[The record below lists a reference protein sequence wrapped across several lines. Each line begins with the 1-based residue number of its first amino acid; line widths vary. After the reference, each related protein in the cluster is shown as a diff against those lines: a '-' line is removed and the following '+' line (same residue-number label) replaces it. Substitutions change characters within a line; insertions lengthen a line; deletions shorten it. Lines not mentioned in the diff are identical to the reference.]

1 MDLKKG
7 VVRMKKR
14 IWFSLCLYLFF
25 LSGCKKTSGVYFEE
39 PSTVTKDQETVILDE
54 DSETV
59 LTTEER
65 ECYVYLCG
73 AVKNPGVYHL
83 PSGSRVYEAILL
95 AGGLLET
102 ACEDGVNQAEEVT
115 DGQMIKILT
124 EEEAFRQESSI
135 QEPQEQA
142 DGRININTAE
152 AADLMTLPGIGESKA
167 RSILSYREEKG
178 SFSSTEEIMNIT
190 GIKEGVYSKIKDYIT
205 VH

>member
-1 MDLKKG
+1 
-7 VVRMKKR
+7 
-14 IWFSLCLYLFF
+14 
-25 LSGCKKTSGVYFEE
+25 
-39 PSTVTKDQETVILDE
+39 
-54 DSETV
+54 
-59 LTTEER
+59 
-65 ECYVYLCG
+65 
-73 AVKNPGVYHL
+73 
-83 PSGSRVYEAILL
+83 
-95 AGGLLET
+95 
-102 ACEDGVNQAEEVT
+102 
-115 DGQMIKILT
+115 MIKILT

-178 SFSSTEEIMNIT
+178 GFSSTEEIMNIT